1 MRAWTAQ
8 AGPVTKVPRLREPVF
23 RRQQLK
29 EEGCVGS
36 VLKWRRKKIN
46 KHKYR
51 LLRKKLRHRRR
62 AGR

>member
-1 MRAWTAQ
+1 MPGACDE
-8 AGPVTKVPRLREPVF
+8 GPRLPESVPR
-23 RRQQLK
+23 RQELK

>member
-1 MRAWTAQ
+1 MLGASDQ
-8 AGPVTKVPRLREPVF
+8 AGLSAAAGVESLPRSEER
-23 RRQQLK
+23 K

-36 VLKWRRKKIN
+36 VLKWRRKKMN

-51 LLRKKLRHRRR
+51 LLREKLRHRRR